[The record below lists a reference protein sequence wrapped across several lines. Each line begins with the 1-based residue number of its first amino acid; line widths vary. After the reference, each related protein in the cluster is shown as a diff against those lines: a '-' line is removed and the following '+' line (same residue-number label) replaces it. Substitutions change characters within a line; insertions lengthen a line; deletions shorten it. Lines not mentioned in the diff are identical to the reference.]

1 MRLLLDTHVLL
12 WILVDDRRLSRN
24 ARAIISGTD
33 TECFVSAASWW
44 ELAMKQSRN
53 VTSLPLPVSEIRSA
67 ALQTGLRELSVT
79 SAHALVVADLP
90 HLHRD
95 PFDRMLVAQALTEPM
110 RLMTADVQIQSYEAA
125 CGVLI
130 EIAST

>member
-12 WILVDDRRLSRN
+12 WMLVDDRRLSRR
-24 ARAIISGTD
+24 ARATISGTD

-44 ELAMKQSRN
+44 ELAIKQSRN
-53 VTSLPLPVSEIRSA
+53 VTRLPLPVSEIRSA
-67 ALQTGLRELSVT
+67 ALDTGLRELSVT
-79 SAHALVVADLP
+79 PAHALAVADLP

-95 PFDRMLVAQALTEPM
+95 PFDRMLIAQAMSEPM
-110 RLMTADVQIQSYEAA
+110 RLMTADVEIQAYEKA

-130 EIAST
+130 VTAMA